1 MDAFAPDVIVV
12 GAGSAG
18 CALTRRLVDNG
29 VNVLLLE
36 AGGPDDSPAIH
47 DPARF
52 HELWLAPED
61 WAYYTTPQAQAAD
74 RALHWPRGKVLG
86 GSSCLNGLIHVRGAR
101 TDFEEWVRL
110 GAEGWGWDDVLPA
123 FVRMEDFDGGASAL
137 RGAGGPLSVM
147 SRYELAPVHEAFMAA
162 AQEIGVALNPDYNGG
177 VLDGVAQMQLTIR
190 DGERHSA
197 AVAYLRPVIG
207 ARNLRVLTG
216 AHAHRLLLEGTRC
229 RGVEFAHD
237 GELHRAHAA
246 GEVVVSAGA
255 IESPALLLR
264 SGIGPAGDLRA
275 LGIEVTADRPGVGRN
290 LHDHLLSPSIWSA
303 ETEIV
308 PFAPGLSPIQTHL
321 WWRSRSDLPGPDTQ
335 PIHFSVPLYE
345 PWMEGP
351 LNAFTLLGGMVR
363 PQSRGFIGLS
373 GPGAGDPLVIDPQ
386 ILSAEADLVALEASL
401 GQVREMGAAP
411 ALQAWGARELY
422 PGPEVTSATDVRD
435 YIRRTAISYHH
446 QVGTCKMGADGDD
459 EAVVDPRLRV
469 YGIEG
474 LRVADASVMPAVTS
488 GNTNAPSLMIGE
500 RAADFVAA
508 DAAAQSAERTSE
520 AARSPERTAP
530 SI

>member
-1 MDAFAPDVIVV
+1 MSADLDGFSPDVIVV

-18 CALTRRLVDNG
+18 CALTRRLIDAG

-36 AGGPDDSPAIH
+36 AGGPDDNPAIH

-74 RALHWPRGKVLG
+74 RSLHWPRGRVLG

-101 TDFEEWVRL
+101 TDYQEWVRL
-110 GAEGWGWDDVLPA
+110 GAEGWGWEDVLPV
-123 FVRMEDFDGGASAL
+123 FVRMEDFDGGASAVH
-137 RGAGGPLSVM
+137 GSGGPLRIM
-147 SRYELAPVHEAFMAA
+147 SRYDPAPVHAAFIAA
-162 AQEIGVALNPDYNGG
+162 AQQIGVAHNPDYNGG

-190 DGERHSA
+190 DGKRDSA
-197 AVAYLRPVIG
+197 AAAYLRPVVH
-207 ARNLRVLTG
+207 APNLRVVTG

-229 RGVEFAHD
+229 TGVEYARD
-237 GELHRAHAA
+237 GDLHRANAR

-275 LGIEVTADRPGVGRN
+275 LGIEAIADLPGVGRN

-303 ETEIV
+303 ERAIV
-308 PFAPGLSPIQTHL
+308 PFEAGLSPIQTHL

-351 LNAFTLLGGMVR
+351 PNAFTLLGGMVR
-363 PQSRGFIGLS
+363 PQSRGTIRLS
-373 GPGAGDPLVIDPQ
+373 GPGAADPLVIDPE
-386 ILSAEADLVALEASL
+386 IFSSGADLVALTASL
-401 GQVREMGAAP
+401 AQVREMGRAP
-411 ALQAWGARELY
+411 ALRAWGARELY
-422 PGPEVTSATDVRD
+422 PGPEVTTAAQVRD
-435 YIRRTAISYHH
+435 YVRRTAISYHH
-446 QVGTCKMGADGDD
+446 QVGTCKMGVDA

-469 YGIEG
+469 HGIEG

-500 RAADFVAA
+500 RAADFIAA
-508 DAAAQSAERTSE
+508 SM
-520 AARSPERTAP
+520 
-530 SI
+530 